1 MSLEDYQLVGF
12 DSLFA
17 ELKRLA
23 VVDWELAELED
34 DELPAGSEAAVAVG
48 PVVGPQPVTQNNSAT
63 TFKNIKNFQ
72 NKACT
77 SDQVKGIDV

>member
-1 MSLEDYQLVGF
+1 MEDYQLVGF

-34 DELPAGSEAAVAVG
+34 DELPAAGSEAAAAVG
-48 PVVGPQPVTQNNSAT
+48 PVVGPQPVT
-63 TFKNIKNFQ
+63 KNILATEFQ
-72 NKACT
+72 ELEELQEQSMYFKL
-77 SDQVKGIDV
+77 SHG